1 MACSDYNSLIEILDQ
16 ADQGQ
21 ALLDAVIC
29 PFAADYA
36 TGVGMSV
43 FALFVFGAIGFA
55 LTVRTRHPGPIV
67 VSGML
72 SAGVVASQLPAGGT
86 QIMAL
91 VLFFG
96 ISVLGLYLYQRA
108 QSSL

>member
-1 MACSDYNSLIEILDQ
+1 MACSDYNSMTEIVRNFES
-16 ADQGQ
+16 GQ
-21 ALLDAVIC
+21 APLDAVIC
-29 PFAADYA
+29 PFAADY
-36 TGVGMSV
+36 GVGMGLGV
-43 FALFVFGAIGFA
+43 FSLFVFGALGLA

-67 VSGML
+67 VAGML
-72 SAGVVASQLPAGGT
+72 SAGVVAAQLPAGAA
-86 QIMAL
+86 QILTL